1 MAITNEDEF
10 RDLASRCQE
19 LQEFF
24 EDVRVTFSQHT
35 DSDTQAQLKTAV
47 SQFKTL
53 NEELSRVANGQQDV
67 QEAFLHEREIAQAE
81 AENAIPLV
89 ENIIEQE
96 MKAVITEIDDI
107 LE

>member
-1 MAITNEDEF
+1 MANIDENEF

-19 LQEFF
+19 LQQFF
-24 EDVRVTFSQHT
+24 ENVRVTFSQHT
-35 DSDTQAQLKTAV
+35 DGGTQGQLKTAV
-47 SQFKTL
+47 SQFKQL